1 MDKRMDRQMEM
12 AEFISFLTDVVNN
25 DGLYYAQHTG
35 QLLPLFCVYYCLLQV
50 KIIHNNSVKGYYS
63 PSTRPNKELT
73 KNTQFIKKLKIIYN

>member
-63 PSTRPNKELT
+63 PSTRPNKKLT